1 MNVSEMVLTQ
11 YPSSPLVLTDPSFPS
26 YTTLPYS
33 QSAICTYV
41 DNDTSVVFEVQED
54 TVSTAPRLALTDND
68 GGHDLLSQF
77 GLTLLDRADDHVT
90 GGSSGKSVKTT
101 LNTAD
106 SDDVKVL

>member
-1 MNVSEMVLTQ
+1 LTN
-11 YPSSPLVLTDPSFPS
+11 PSIPS
-26 YTTLPYS
+26 YPTPSYF
-33 QSAICTYV
+33 QSAIYTYV

-68 GGHDLLSQF
+68 SGHNLLSQF
-77 GLTLLDRADDHVT
+77 RLTLLDRADDHVT
-90 GGSSGKSVKTT
+90 GSSSGESVKTT